1 MKKENIKMNWN
12 EQEILEAGGC
22 IMIWIGKKEGSRS
35 FVKENAWEDL
45 SRVVINKKIHNV
57 QWIKRIQEKTCY
69 DGTRTLTSYEENGKR
84 IFIYKS

>member
-22 IMIWIGKKEGSRS
+22 IMIWIDKKEGSCS
-35 FVKENAWEDL
+35 FVRENAWEYL
-45 SRVVINKKIHNV
+45 ARSVINKKIHNV
-57 QWIKRIQEKTCY
+57 KWIKRIKEQTNY